1 MKFTD
6 RLKQRILLGD
16 GAIGTMLQKLGLQV
30 GDCPELWNAAEPGK
44 VRKISQLY
52 AQAGA
57 EVLTTN
63 TFGGSVLKLKQ
74 NNLADQ
80 TEELNRLGAFYARE
94 VAGDKLF
101 VAGSM
106 GPTGEFLA
114 PLGVVTEAGMK
125 DSFARQAVGLQKGQV
140 DFVQIETMSDL
151 KEAALAV
158 LAVRENTDLPVV
170 VSLTFVKGKT
180 GYRTVMGVDVKKIVE
195 LFESLGVDVIGTN
208 CGNGIDEII
217 EIVHEMHSFTRLPI
231 FAAANAGIPK
241 LVNGETKYSQ
251 DGDYFARRL
260 NSLIGAGATY
270 IAGCC
275 GTAPDHIR
283 KMANVLANR

>member
-6 RLKQRILLGD
+6 RLRQGILLGD
-16 GAIGTMLQKLGLQV
+16 GAIGTMLQDFGLQV
-30 GDCPELWNAAEPGK
+30 GDCPELWNVTEPEK
-44 VRKISQLY
+44 VRKVSQLY

-63 TFGGSVLKLKQ
+63 TFGGSVLKLRQ
-74 NNLADQ
+74 NNLANQ

-94 VAGDKLF
+94 IAEDKLF

-114 PLGVVTEAGMK
+114 PLGVVSEEEMK

-151 KEAALAV
+151 KEAELAV
-158 LAVRENTDLPVV
+158 LAVRENTNLPIT

-180 GYRTVMGVDVKKIVE
+180 GYRTVMGVDVKEMVE
-195 LFESLGVDVIGTN
+195 RFESLGVDVIGTN

-217 EIVHEMHSFTRLPI
+217 EIVREMHSFTQLPI

-241 LVNGETKYSQ
+241 LVSGKTQYSQ
-251 DGDYFARRL
+251 NGDYFAQRL
-260 NSLIGAGATY
+260 NSLIEAGATY

-275 GTAPDHIR
+275 GTTPDHIK
-283 KMANVLANR
+283 KMANVLAQR